1 MWWQKAVALVVMVV
15 ALVGYPLILL
25 QESGLYI
32 GGGVQPRYLL
42 PMMLMFAGMSL
53 LPRAGHRITA
63 EPVPGRGPDG
73 GPHRRAVDRRC
84 T

>member
-1 MWWQKAVALVVMVV
+1 MLA

-53 LPRAGHRITA
+53 LPRGEHRLRLTGFQVVA
-63 EPVPGRGPDG
+63 LTVGLSASPSRS
-73 GPHRRAVDRRC
+73 RC